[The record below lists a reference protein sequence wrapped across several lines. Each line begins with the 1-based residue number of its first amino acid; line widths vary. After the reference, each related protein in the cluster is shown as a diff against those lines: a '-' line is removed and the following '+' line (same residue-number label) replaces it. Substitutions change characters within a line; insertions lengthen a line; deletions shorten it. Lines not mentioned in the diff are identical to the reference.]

1 MLTPRYSIPLGGDRA
16 LVRIDTGEYVCVD
29 LRSLDSLMFL
39 LNWDLDSDI
48 LRVFRTFLT
57 PRSVVIDIGASFGLY
72 TAIAANQVRR
82 EGRLY
87 AFEGNPE
94 VFPSLHRT
102 LIANG
107 LGSAYVTA
115 ANLLVSDRSG
125 RGTLYF
131 TPEALYLGTM
141 SDVPLWGDQR
151 RSVEVE
157 MTTVDAF
164 LPRDL
169 PVDLVKIDVEG
180 HEPFVMRGME
190 HTIARSPN
198 IRFVIEFADYML
210 AQTVKPAEFIA
221 YIHDLG
227 FRICRIMPG
236 AELRLVGLEEEIT
249 GLNNC
254 LLTRTPELD
263 IAAVERRRRSPLFRL
278 KRFVSRHAP
287 GPGYFRRMWHR
298 L

>member
-1 MLTPRYSIPLGGDRA
+1 VLTPRSSIPLGDDRA
-16 LVRIDTGEYVCVD
+16 LVRIDSGEYVCVD

-57 PRSVVIDIGASFGLY
+57 PGSVVLDIGASFGLY
-72 TAIAANQVRR
+72 TAVAANLVRR

-94 VFPSLHRT
+94 VFPSLQRT
-102 LIANG
+102 LVANG
-107 LGSAYVTA
+107 LGSANVAA
-115 ANLLVSDRSG
+115 ANLLVSDRCG
-125 RGTLYF
+125 RGTLYY
-131 TPEALYLGTM
+131 TPEAVYLGTM

-157 MTTVDAF
+157 MTTIDTF
-164 LPRDL
+164 LPQDL

-180 HEPFVMRGME
+180 HEPFVMRGMK

-210 AQTVKPAEFIA
+210 ARTVKPAEFIG

-227 FRICRIMPG
+227 FRICRILPES
-236 AELRLVGLEEEIT
+236 ELRLVGLKEEIT

-254 LLTRTPELD
+254 LLTRTPEAD
-263 IAAVERRRRSPLFRL
+263 IAAVERRRRSPLLRL
-278 KRFVSRHAP
+278 KRFALRHAP
-287 GPGYFRRMWHR
+287 RPGYYRRMWHR